1 LVVDDVTEIRKEMLS
16 LLWIDHILNVC
27 LMPYISY
34 LLLKFIFSSYALG
47 IAMAV

>member
-1 LVVDDVTEIRKEMLS
+1 VKKVGSLRKEMLS